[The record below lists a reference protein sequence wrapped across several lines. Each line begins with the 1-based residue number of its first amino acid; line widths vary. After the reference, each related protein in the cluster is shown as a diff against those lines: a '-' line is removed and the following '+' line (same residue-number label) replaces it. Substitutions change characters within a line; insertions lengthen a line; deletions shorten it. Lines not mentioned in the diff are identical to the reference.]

1 MDFPD
6 QLIIYLLALILI
18 IIISDVSG
26 KAAPFFQFNEV
37 LANVVTNIDSIVS
50 PTMFLLFNNSFLIKE
65 TSPLDNLSFK
75 TLNEPQFVFT
85 NASKMPRRNSYS
97 PWEFVNSGAI
107 GKFLPSIA
115 KHIVLVTKDNFNLA
129 TNLSLKYVTRV
140 DSDIFIVVGEE
151 QLIRSYFLTSF
162 GKKLRNRLGIVFEI
176 CDSNLQI
183 RSKSVAFMIDPLI
196 FNDGKMVLTH
206 DAPKITR
213 FFMNGRTLRV
223 SANTLAP
230 YIVFISSSNTTRGTH
245 YMMLMLS
252 ASTYNFTLQW
262 DINPTRGNGKLA
274 KDGTASGMLG
284 DVLNGKADIAFI
296 ARLTLGQI
304 GIIDLTTSN
313 YVDTLVFI
321 TRRPE
326 TYLEWTAVINLFTLE
341 TWGIILSVFLITISL
356 YYLKLQ
362 RTYGFMKPVTPFKA
376 FMIPF
381 GILLTQSVPR
391 IPERTYLLTF
401 FWMIFVLNLNIA
413 YNSNLISFLTKLQ
426 PEKVPTSFDDLAL
439 RKDYN
444 ISFNY
449 LNNGSCDCFH
459 FFNESTNPMIIGIQ
473 QRFMQ
478 NLEPD
483 TGKCILRALVQRKHV
498 CIGWE
503 SVAMIGIA
511 QNATLYAGL
520 KLVTVSRS
528 VHSSR
533 NSIGFERHSV
543 YTKSFDK
550 IFGWFRDMGI
560 VVHLKTQAA
569 AVALD
574 NGQTWLASR
583 KHSKIYKI
591 LKKFVD
597 DIHVKVIP
605 FEMDHF
611 KFAYIVFFGG
621 SILAGILFFL
631 EHMTSTNIRKKDLS
645 DEYFP

>member
-1 MDFPD
+1 M
-6 QLIIYLLALILI
+6 
-18 IIISDVSG
+18 ISYDVSG
-26 KAAPFFQFNEV
+26 ETAFFELNKV
-37 LANVVTNIDSIVS
+37 LANVVTNFDSIVS
-50 PTMFLLFNNSFLIKE
+50 PIMFLLLNDSLLIKD
-65 TSPLDNLSFK
+65 TSPFDYLSYK
-75 TLNEPQFVFT
+75 TFHEPQFVFT
-85 NASKMPRRNSYS
+85 NASKMPRRNSYF
-97 PWEFVNSGAI
+97 PWEFVNPVAI

-115 KHIVLVTKDNFNLA
+115 KNVVFVTKENFNLA
-129 TNLSLKYVTRV
+129 TNLSQKYVTRV
-140 DSDIFIVVGEE
+140 NSDIFIVVGEE
-151 QLIRSYFLTSF
+151 QLIRDYFLTPF
-162 GKKLRNRLGIVFEI
+162 GKKLRHRIGLIFDA
-176 CDSNLQI
+176 CNLNFQMKDESI
-183 RSKSVAFMIDPLI
+183 AFMIDPLV
-196 FNDGKMVLTH
+196 FNDGKMILTH
-206 DAPKITR
+206 VAPKVSS

-230 YIVFISSSNTTRGTH
+230 YIVFIRNSNTTGGTH

-341 TWGIILSVFLITISL
+341 TWGIILSVFLITVSL

-362 RTYGFMKPVTPFKA
+362 RTYGFTKRVTPFNA

-426 PEKVPTSFDDLAL
+426 PEKVPTSFDDLAQ
-439 RKDYN
+439 RQDYN

-459 FFNESTNPMIIGIQ
+459 FFNESSNPMIIGIQ
-473 QRFMQ
+473 QRFME

-483 TGKCILRALVQRKHV
+483 TGKCILRALVKRKNV

-511 QNATLYAGL
+511 QNATLYTGL

-543 YTKSFDK
+543 YTKSFDR

-560 VVHLKTQAA
+560 VIHLKTQAE

-574 NGQTWLASR
+574 SGQTWLASK
-583 KHSKIYKI
+583 KHSKIYKV

-605 FEMDHF
+605 FEMAHF
-611 KFAYIVFFGG
+611 KFAYIVLLGG
-621 SILAGILFFL
+621 SILAGFMFFL
-631 EHMTSTNIRKKDLS
+631 EHMTSTNIRKKDFP